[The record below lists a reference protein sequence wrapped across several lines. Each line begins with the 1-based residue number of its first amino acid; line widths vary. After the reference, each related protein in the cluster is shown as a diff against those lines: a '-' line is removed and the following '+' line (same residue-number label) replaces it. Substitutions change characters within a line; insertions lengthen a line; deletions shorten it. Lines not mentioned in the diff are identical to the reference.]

1 VHKPGGRR
9 VARGAGPAHR
19 QTYVSARVVT
29 VRSPASIG
37 SAMGTPTGPL
47 LAIDDLKTWFCTR
60 DGLLLAVD
68 GLSYQIDTGEMR
80 GIVGESGC
88 GKSVSA
94 LSILGLIPMPPGRI
108 VGGSIRFRGRELVGL
123 EETQLR
129 GIRGND
135 ISVIFQEP
143 MTSLNP

>member
-1 VHKPGGRR
+1 
-9 VARGAGPAHR
+9 
-19 QTYVSARVVT
+19 
-29 VRSPASIG
+29 
-37 SAMGTPTGPL
+37 L
-47 LAIDDLKTWFCTR
+47 TR
-60 DGLLLAVD
+60 DGLLRAVD
-68 GLSYQIDTGEMR
+68 GLSYQLDPGEML

-123 EETQLR
+123 EEVQLR
-129 GIRGND
+129 GVRGND

-143 MTSLNP
+143 MTSLNPVMRIGRQITDVDATPGTEQTGGRPSRR